1 MPPRSKPSKTEW
13 SKCSA
18 CHCMFS
24 FKDQDRHSEIC
35 SDQLEANENAH
46 GFIRD
51 SVLFGV
57 VTRHSDGM

>member
-1 MPPRSKPSKTEW
+1 
-13 SKCSA
+13 
-18 CHCMFS
+18 MFS